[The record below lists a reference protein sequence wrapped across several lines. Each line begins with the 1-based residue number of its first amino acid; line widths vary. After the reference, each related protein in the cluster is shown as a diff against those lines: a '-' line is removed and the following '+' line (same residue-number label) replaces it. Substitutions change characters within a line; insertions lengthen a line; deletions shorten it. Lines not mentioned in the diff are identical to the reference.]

1 MDMSL
6 SKLQELVMNRE
17 AWHAGVYGVAKSQTQ
32 LSNWTEL
39 KKKKNR
45 HLKLMNYFSVYGK
58 ILESGLMEI
67 IPLLCTSAIQ
77 GQYPDF
83 FHSES
88 PQGMLLGVVA
98 VAGGW
103 NMLCLL
109 VWYGMAGN
117 RYPSYE
123 GYISKYRFWYRK

>member
-1 MDMSL
+1 
-6 SKLQELVMNRE
+6 
-17 AWHAGVYGVAKSQTQ
+17 
-32 LSNWTEL
+32 
-39 KKKKNR
+39 
-45 HLKLMNYFSVYGK
+45 MNYFSVYGK

-98 VAGGW
+98 VAGG
-103 NMLCLL
+103 
-109 VWYGMAGN
+109 
-117 RYPSYE
+117 
-123 GYISKYRFWYRK
+123 